1 MAIPVIDPDLLAYRL
16 GLSGVG
22 AGRLALKKVDAAI
35 DAGESVIVETTLSGR
50 SYHRRICRARA
61 AGFRTELHYI
71 GVDFPEISMA
81 RVALRV
87 AQGGH
92 DVPQEDIRRRFARS
106 LQNLPA
112 MIMACDSAILYDNVQ
127 NGEIAGYVELV
138 RFSSGNPE
146 LLKEERLLPEWVH
159 AVLRRMRAGK

>member
-1 MAIPVIDPDLLAYRL
+1 MAIPVVDPDLLAFRF
-16 GLSGVG
+16 GLNGVG

-35 DAGESVIVETTLSGR
+35 DAGESIIVETTLSGR
-50 SYHRRICRARA
+50 SYHGRACRAWA

-92 DVPQEDIRRRFARS
+92 DVPRTDIRRRFARS

-112 MIMACDSAILYDNVQ
+112 MIMACDSAVLYDNIQ
-127 NGEIAGYVELV
+127 NGEFAGYVELV
-138 RFSSGNPE
+138 RFSSGSPE
-146 LLKEERLLPEWVH
+146 LLKEEGLLPEWAR
-159 AVLRRMRAGK
+159 AVLQWMRIEK